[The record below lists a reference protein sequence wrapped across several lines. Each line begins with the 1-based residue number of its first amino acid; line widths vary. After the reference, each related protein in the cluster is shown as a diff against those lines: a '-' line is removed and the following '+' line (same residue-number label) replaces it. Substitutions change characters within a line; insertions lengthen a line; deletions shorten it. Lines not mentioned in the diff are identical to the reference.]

1 MRVLKELSL
10 KMEKH
15 FLSSNVL
22 IRQGNLK
29 AAKPKFDFCLGS
41 VLKIL
46 HKKKP
51 SFLNC
56 HFPSVQGLL

>member
-1 MRVLKELSL
+1 
-10 KMEKH
+10 MEKH